1 MKKVIFSVF
10 TLALIGVIV
19 GCKKEETVTMVDNKV
34 TVIDLTK
41 QLAAL
46 PEGDTLRIHAQSL
59 DSGKV
64 KISIL
69 QRGNA
74 KSSQQVFYGD
84 QKTPFAFSKTVLAA
98 RDYTCKLTAIPFKP
112 GNCIA
117 NAITILPYDLY
128 TYVYSSWRGTIKK
141 TSCTVAAPFADSY
154 YCSPNGRASFSY
166 SSPRWKKVTFLK
178 GDINGYETGGF
189 MVDNDGWGFT
199 PNRECYIDIY

>member
-34 TVIDLTK
+34 TAIDLTK

-69 QRGNA
+69 QRGNTKA
-74 KSSQQVFYGD
+74 SQQTFIGD
-84 QKTPFAFSKTVLAA
+84 SKTRYNYSIDNINA
-98 RDYTCKLTAIPFKP
+98 RTFTCELTAISYKP
-112 GNCIA
+112 GRCIA
-117 NAITILPYDLY
+117 NALKILPYDLY
-128 TYVYSSWRGTIKK
+128 THVYSNYRGYIKK
-141 TSCTVAAPFADSY
+141 KSCTVGPLAKSY
-154 YCSPNGRASFSY
+154 YCSPIGTAEFWY
-166 SSPRWKKVTFLK
+166 SSPRWKSVKLLASDVS
-178 GDINGYETGGF
+178 GYTIGGF
-189 MVDNDGWGFT
+189 TVDNDDWGST
-199 PNRECYIDIY
+199 PNSECNIDIY